1 MQWRP
6 VAEAAAAR
14 LQVAA
19 VVATTAA
26 EDDAAAMRQAA
37 EAAAISRV
45 AVEEAQ
51 AVEAAKE
58 KLWVEV
64 EAVAVAATAKMAAMN
79 NVNAN

>member
-1 MQWRP
+1 M
-6 VAEAAAAR
+6 
-14 LQVAA
+14 
-19 VVATTAA
+19 
-26 EDDAAAMRQAA
+26 
-37 EAAAISRV
+37 